1 MGGCG
6 DCLFWHDAGLTTVA
20 SADGDVVPAVK
31 TEQVEVEAVTSISQT
46 PVASVA
52 TISQDEYTNV
62 VASSSA
68 LTITSESSSLVGT
81 SNVASAST
89 STSSSIVSS
98 SVVPDASS
106 SVTAYVSVESSAAS
120 DVQVPSDAVK
130 VTDEVKPDGT
140 KDKAY
145 ALAEVAASTSADAQ
159 QPASDQVIV
168 AQSAPAIQRGVKDVR
183 SRKVGQND
191 DERCAL

>member
-6 DCLFWHDAGLTTVA
+6 DCLFWHDAGLTTGA
-20 SADGDVVPAVK
+20 SADGDVVPAVQ

-89 STSSSIVSS
+89 SKSS
-98 SVVPDASS
+98 SVLYQMPVH
-106 SVTAYVSVESSAAS
+106 
-120 DVQVPSDAVK
+120 
-130 VTDEVKPDGT
+130 
-140 KDKAY
+140 
-145 ALAEVAASTSADAQ
+145 
-159 QPASDQVIV
+159 
-168 AQSAPAIQRGVKDVR
+168 QSRHT
-183 SRKVGQND
+183 
-191 DERCAL
+191 